1 LNENAVLDDRP
12 RARQQ
17 KPSLIDAQ
25 RQSTSK
31 KLLAFN
37 NQCDDHQ
44 HAATPPRHPDCREAL
59 IQIVALQNGKNLR
72 EGERQQGGDRHP
84 QTEAEL
90 GFISADLNAGP
101 VPWAWHLHWHAFR
114 RGAVSP

>member
-1 LNENAVLDDRP
+1 MSRAIGGAPPLNENAVLDDRP

-59 IQIVALQNGKNLR
+59 IQIVAL
-72 EGERQQGGDRHP
+72 H
-84 QTEAEL
+84 T
-90 GFISADLNAGP
+90 
-101 VPWAWHLHWHAFR
+101 
-114 RGAVSP
+114 

>member
-59 IQIVALQNGKNLR
+59 IQIVALHDKADDDEITELPFQFGHPVSVTPMHFFGLR
-72 EGERQQGGDRHP
+72 
-84 QTEAEL
+84 
-90 GFISADLNAGP
+90 
-101 VPWAWHLHWHAFR
+101 
-114 RGAVSP
+114 

>member
-1 LNENAVLDDRP
+1 MSRAIGGAPPLNENAVLDDRP

-44 HAATPPRHPDCREAL
+44 HAATPPPIL
-59 IQIVALQNGKNLR
+59 IVAKPSSRLSRYSEK
-72 EGERQQGGDRHP
+72 P
-84 QTEAEL
+84 
-90 GFISADLNAGP
+90 
-101 VPWAWHLHWHAFR
+101 
-114 RGAVSP
+114 